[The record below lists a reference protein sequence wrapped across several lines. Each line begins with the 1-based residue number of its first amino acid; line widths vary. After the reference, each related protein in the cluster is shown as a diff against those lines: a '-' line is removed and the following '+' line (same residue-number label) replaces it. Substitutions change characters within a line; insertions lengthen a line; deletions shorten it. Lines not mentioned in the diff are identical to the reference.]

1 MIYIFGV
8 FLLFLSFVCWS
19 PYFPG
24 CLASQSVENENASFL
39 GKGLES
45 GSQKVQMPTTP
56 RSIVETYSCD
66 DAVKHCMLGNSSAF
80 QSHGLS
86 QIDLTWS
93 VCDTMKLKH
102 CLK

>member
-56 RSIVETYSCD
+56 RSIVETYACD
-66 DAVKHCMLGNSSAF
+66 DAVKHCMLSNSSAF

-86 QIDLTWS
+86 QVDLTWS
-93 VCDTMKLKH
+93 V
-102 CLK
+102 

>member
-1 MIYIFGV
+1 MACSCYSYPLVVGRHIGQV
-8 FLLFLSFVCWS
+8 VGS
-19 PYFPG
+19 PYCPG
-24 CLASQSVENENASFL
+24 CLVVCLSVENENASFF

-45 GSQKVQMPTTP
+45 GNQNVQMPTNP

-86 QIDLTWS
+86 QVDLTWS
-93 VCDTMKLKH
+93 V
-102 CLK
+102 